1 MLSPC
6 RVPSHTRPVFHARRN
21 TAYGTQHSA
30 GNTPYV
36 LSAYQK
42 PTEKSMFVCAKMMS
56 FTKVLLS
63 YGKSWML
70 FNGKTCGKSVLACR
84 FARCTQRVR

>member
-36 LSAYQK
+36 LSCIPIADRK
-42 PTEKSMFVCAKMMS
+42 VNVCMCKNDEFYES
-56 FTKVLLS
+56 FIVVWKKLDAV
-63 YGKSWML
+63 
-70 FNGKTCGKSVLACR
+70 
-84 FARCTQRVR
+84 QR